1 MKLTIT
7 RTFAVA
13 ELGTIAFVG
22 DEPVAL
28 VLGARHR
35 VALSSPD
42 GRMLEADASVECLRN
57 DASGEEFTALLFAS
71 LTTRDVLPGSTV
83 RVLGRIQEP

>member
-1 MKLTIT
+1 MILTIT

-22 DEPVAL
+22 SEPVAL

-35 VALSSPD
+35 VALSAPD
-42 GRMLEADASVECLRN
+42 G
-57 DASGEEFTALLFAS
+57 
-71 LTTRDVLPGSTV
+71 
-83 RVLGRIQEP
+83 VLGPTHDP